1 MSYVLG
7 ASLGR
12 GATSEVFAVA
22 GDDELAIKRLH
33 PHLLGDPRAVARFA
47 AELERT
53 RAVVHPNVARV
64 HAIGDG
70 FLVLERIHGD
80 SLAARLARG
89 PLDESEVRRIGAA
102 IADGM
107 AAVHARGIVHRDL
120 KPANLMLAGATPKI
134 VDFGIA
140 RSLACDALATSTRVG
155 TPAYMAPEQW
165 TAGLVTPAGDV
176 FALGVILFEA
186 ATGRLPFD
194 GFAEGR
200 CPQLVELAPPAR
212 CSAVLDRAIAACLER
227 DPARRPAMV
236 ALAEMLRAD
245 ERVTQEVSDPLVTG
259 AAGPVVVKR
268 RRWPIAVAAAGLA
281 IAAVVYVRAPARLD
295 PAPTRLPR
303 STVLTLAAP
312 PNAAPARATS
322 GSPLPQLAPAPQP
335 PPALRGARSTNGR
348 VHPSTARRAGETL
361 D

>member
-1 MSYVLG
+1 MMRVRKFGPMYVLG

-22 GDDELAIKRLH
+22 DNDALAIKRLH
-33 PHLLGDPRAVARFA
+33 PHLLGDARAVERFA

-53 RAVVHPNVARV
+53 RAIAHPNVARV

-70 FLVLERIHGD
+70 FLVLERIHGET
-80 SLAARLARG
+80 LATRLARG
-89 PLDESEVRRIGAA
+89 PLDPDEVRELGAA

-120 KPANLMLAGATPKI
+120 KPANVMLAGATPKI

-176 FALGVILFEA
+176 WALGAILFEA
-186 ATGRLPFD
+186 ATGRLAFD
-194 GFAEGR
+194 GFANGR
-200 CPQLVELAPPAR
+200 CPQLVEPAPAAR
-212 CSAVLDRAIAACLER
+212 CSPVLDRAIAACLDR
-227 DPARRPAMV
+227 DPARRPSMSS
-236 ALAEMLRAD
+236 LADMLRSD
-245 ERVTQEVSDPLVTG
+245 ERMTQDVQP
-259 AAGPVVVKR
+259 APIAKRR
-268 RRWPIAVAAAGLA
+268 RRWPIVAAVASV
-281 IAAVVYVRAPARLD
+281 AVASAVYALVPAPAARTAL
-295 PAPTRLPR
+295 PSPVVMTVAPPP
-303 STVLTLAAP
+303 AAP
-312 PNAAPARATS
+312 PTVVQSRS
-322 GSPLPQLAPAPQP
+322 APAPKLA
-335 PPALRGARSTNGR
+335 PPAHHSRARAP
-348 VHPSTARRAGETL
+348 VRRAGETL

>member
-22 GDDELAIKRLH
+22 GDDQLAIKRLH
-33 PHLLGDPRAVARFA
+33 PHLLGDASAVARFA

-53 RAVVHPNVARV
+53 RQISHPNVARV

-70 FLVLERIHGD
+70 FLVLERIHGET
-80 SLAARLARG
+80 LATRLARG
-89 PLDESEVRRIGAA
+89 PLTDDEVRELGAQ

-107 AAVHARGIVHRDL
+107 AAVHARGVIHCDL
-120 KPANLMLAGATPKI
+120 KAANVMIAGTTPKI

-155 TPAYMAPEQW
+155 TPAYMAPERW

-176 FALGVILFEA
+176 WALGAILFEA

-194 GFAEGR
+194 GFANGR
-200 CPQLVELAPPAR
+200 CPQLVEPAPPAR
-212 CSAVLDRAIAACLER
+212 CSPVLARAIAACLDR
-227 DPARRPAMV
+227 DPARRPSMIS
-236 ALAEMLRAD
+236 LADLLRSD
-245 ERVTQEVSDPLVTG
+245 ERMTQDVQAEPQPAPAVNH
-259 AAGPVVVKR
+259 R
-268 RRWPIAVAAAGLA
+268 RRWPVVAAAASVALAAAYALVPAPAATTALPLPVLTTLASPSPSPAVAAPQ
-281 IAAVVYVRAPARLD
+281 PAES
-295 PAPTRLPR
+295 R
-303 STVLTLAAP
+303 ST
-312 PNAAPARATS
+312 PARAIT
-322 GSPLPQLAPAPQP
+322 
-335 PPALRGARSTNGR
+335 PPARHSRARAPVR
-348 VHPSTARRAGETL
+348 PAGETL